1 MMAAAVVRAEVR
13 RQRREERKKM
23 ASARTTE
30 DPPENHV
37 VADVACGTGAVTRS
51 SSSSLVVSSSSASG
65 SDESSSASPLSFPV
79 SSPSTAVR
87 SPGSAGVSTSLCS
100 VERMVELSAQSPAAD
115 FSVSEAWRFEEAVNM
130 ALVACE
136 AVSPY
141 DRFRLI
147 ETPDENFLLVT
158 NVIPRESAEV
168 PVLDSSS
175 SGGDSGPEDKKKNV
189 GSKTAGEK
197 NGGGSRAKRRRR
209 RRAPKNDAATPSFL
223 RRHDVLERFAAAAE
237 PLPSLCVRDYAL
249 RNADRVTY
257 DGELIYG
264 SYLLYRKAHV
274 ELSLSSNKVQH
285 VEAVLRQVYTP
296 GLLDH
301 HNVCD
306 VEALL
311 WLLYCGPRSFCARDT
326 CFGREKNG
334 CPFPALLPKLFYE
347 PVRDYMTY
355 MNLAELYVFVWYR
368 GYEFPAPTPQA
379 TTAGGGGGGS
389 GGGGGAGACAVET
402 SASAGRVDDAGDEVH
417 LPLKPVSLDRL
428 REVLQ
433 AVRGRFSGREVPA
446 WPASSRT
453 CLLCALYSQNRLC
466 LDLARDEARTVSYSP
481 IVIQD
486 CAAAVTD
493 VTLSHILP
501 GQSTVSLFPVYH
513 VGKLLD
519 ALSLNDAGLIT
530 LNL

>member
-1 MMAAAVVRAEVR
+1 MMAAP
-13 RQRREERKKM
+13 
-23 ASARTTE
+23 SA
-30 DPPENHV
+30 
-37 VADVACGTGAVTRS
+37 S
-51 SSSSLVVSSSSASG
+51 SSSSCPPSVSRKRASRAGPSTSLQASHRVDADVVSLISSSST
-65 SDESSSASPLSFPV
+65 SDSSPPPSPPPSSSFVSPVFSPASVPSPSPVRVASPRLRKAPASLS
-79 SSPSTAVR
+79 
-87 SPGSAGVSTSLCS
+87 GVSTSLCA
-100 VERMVELSAQSPAAD
+100 VERMVELSTQAPPEDFAAG
-115 FSVSEAWRFEEAVNM
+115 ETLRFEEAVNM

-147 ETPDENFLLVT
+147 ETPSENFLLVT
-158 NVIPRESAEV
+158 NVIPRESSSAVEAPASV
-168 PVLDSSS
+168 PGDDDEEGGGGEDNSSS
-175 SGGDSGPEDKKKNV
+175 SRFS
-189 GSKTAGEK
+189 A
-197 NGGGSRAKRRRR
+197 
-209 RRAPKNDAATPSFL
+209 F
-223 RRHDVLERFAAAAE
+223 RHDVLERFAVSAE
-237 PLPSLCVRDYAL
+237 APPPPCVRDYAL

-257 DGELIYG
+257 DGQLIYG
-264 SYLLYRKAHV
+264 SYLLYRKSHV
-274 ELSLSSNKVQH
+274 ELALSSNKAQH

-368 GYEFPAPTPQA
+368 GYEFPASA
-379 TTAGGGGGGS
+379 T
-389 GGGGGAGACAVET
+389 GAGAGGAPEPS
-402 SASAGRVDDAGDEVH
+402 SASSSSAVPTGAAAVGDAVPDDDSNGGELH

-433 AVRGRFSGREVPA
+433 VVRSRFSGREVPT

-466 LDLARDEARTVSYSP
+466 LDLARDDARTVSYSP

-519 ALSLNDAGLIT
+519 AISLTDAGLIT